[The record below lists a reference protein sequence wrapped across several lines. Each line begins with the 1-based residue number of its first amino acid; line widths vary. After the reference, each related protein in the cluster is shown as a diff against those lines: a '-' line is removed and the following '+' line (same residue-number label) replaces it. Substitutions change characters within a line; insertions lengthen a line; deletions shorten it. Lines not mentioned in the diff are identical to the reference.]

1 MSMRIIDLQRR
12 LREIGRLRI
21 GEQVESRNG
30 KKRPAKIDV
39 FRFTSRDR
47 QVIEAAA
54 AQWGGTCEEWT
65 DAPGDGTQWQVRS
78 TAQQIPVVVPPGD
91 MSFSQSYEQWT
102 AGGCKVRCDSRWDH
116 VGDQP
121 CHCDPDKRA
130 CAIHTRLSVMLP
142 DLPGVGVWRLETHG
156 YYAAVELGGVVDLC
170 AAQSAQGRMLPA
182 RLRLEHREVK
192 RTVDGKVQT
201 RKFVVPV
208 LDLDVHPMALSA
220 PPSQSAQLAD
230 PVTGELSAP
239 APAALPSGNLTP
251 VPEPDGRLAPS
262 VAHQLA
268 EVNEDRPAPARAN
281 AAAVLPATGVEP
293 RPAAEAEIEHRG
305 IGKADVAQAAD
316 RAFADWRESAPK
328 GKMTRTVDRLRRAVT
343 WRATGCRTASLKEC
357 TGEELAKVHAR
368 LGSIADGEVVVVD
381 AAPLDDAG
389 GVTFRANG
397 NDVTV
402 LWSEFETGEGS

>member
-21 GEQVESRNG
+21 GELVEGKNG
-30 KKRPAKIDV
+30 KKRPDKIDV

-54 AQWGGTCEEWT
+54 QLWGGTAEQWV
-65 DAPGDGTQWQVRS
+65 DAPGDGTQWQVRT
-78 TAQQIPVVVPPGD
+78 TAQQLPVVIPPGD

-121 CHCDPDKRA
+121 CHCDPEQRA
-130 CAIHTRLSVMLP
+130 CNIHTRLSVMLP

-201 RKFVVPV
+201 RKFIVPV
-208 LDLDVHPMALSA
+208 LDLDVHPMALA
-220 PPSQSAQLAD
+220 PSQPGRLVD
-230 PVTGELSAP
+230 PSTGELAAP
-239 APAALPSGNLTP
+239 PAAALPAGNGNLTP
-251 VPEPDGRLAPS
+251 VPEPDGRAVPT
-262 VAHQLA
+262 VAEQMA
-268 EVNEDRPAPARAN
+268 TIEEDQPTPARRN
-281 AAAVLPATGVEP
+281 AAAAIPATGVEP
-293 RPAAEAEIEHRG
+293 RTAAQAAADERG
-305 IGKADVAQAAD
+305 VSKADVAQAAD
-316 RAFADWRESAPK
+316 EAFAPWREKAPR
-328 GKMTRTVDRLRRAVT
+328 GQMTETVERLRRAVT
-343 WRATGCRTASLKEC
+343 WIVTDGRTASLKKC
-357 TGEELAKVHAR
+357 SPEELAKIHAR
-368 LGSIADGEVVVVD
+368 LTAIRDGKVQVTADPWDEK
-381 AAPLDDAG
+381 G
-389 GVTFRANG
+389 GVTFTAAGKDRT
-397 NDVTV
+397 VT
-402 LWSEFETGEGS
+402 WTDFEEPF